1 MNKCVNCGQEN
12 RSSAGYCAWC
22 GTQLSITRSEGQAT
36 EAANPNPEPV
46 TTPAVAVEGG
56 GSSTSTPPNVPA
68 IVQAAA
74 PLPVDEVI
82 AQRFRILELLAS
94 SPERNRYRAL
104 DLAYCRSCGCDD
116 NAGIDEYCHKCGA
129 SLEPHRILLLDEQPL
144 GPPEHFDIHLTVSE
158 REYYGVYEPDT
169 SIKPSSVEQPPTQ
182 QVRWGRATDQ
192 GRHRDRN
199 EDYSEG
205 WIYSRDGRTLLG
217 LFVVADGLGGQDSGE
232 VASRMTADILWQSI
246 RTSFWDP
253 TTVEQVTGLAPEEAL
268 RQAVLA
274 ANETVY
280 RTRLERKSQM
290 SSTVT
295 VALLVDGTVH
305 IANVGDS
312 RTYVFNTQGLARI
325 TKDHSLVQRLVDTG
339 QIKPEEIY
347 THPQRNLIY
356 QSIGD
361 RTDVQVDLYR
371 HEFSSD
377 ERLVLCSDGLWEMV
391 HDDGLEEVLLAECD
405 PQRACDRLVINA
417 NLAGGEDNISV
428 IIVQLIH

>member
-1 MNKCVNCGQEN
+1 MNKCVKCGQEN
-12 RSSAGYCAWC
+12 RINAGFCAWC
-22 GTQLSITRSEGQAT
+22 GTQLSITRSEGQTT
-36 EAANPNPEPV
+36 EVANPDPEPV
-46 TTPAVAVEGG
+46 TTPTVAVEGG
-56 GSSTSTPPNVPA
+56 GDSISTPPNAPV
-68 IVQAAA
+68 IVQTAT

-104 DLAYCRSCGCDD
+104 DLAYCHSCGCDD
-116 NAGIDEYCHKCGA
+116 NAGVDEYCHKCGA
-129 SLEPHRILLLDEQPL
+129 ALEPRRVLLLEQL
-144 GPPEHFDIHLTVSE
+144 LCPPEHFDIHLTAGES
-158 REYYGVYEPDT
+158 EYYGVYEPDT
-169 SIKPSSVEQPPTQ
+169 LTKPPSAEQPPTQ

-192 GRHRDRN
+192 GRRRDHN

-205 WIYSRDGRTLLG
+205 WIYSRNGRTLLG

-232 VASRMTADILWQSI
+232 LASRMTVDTLWQSI
-246 RTSFWDP
+246 RASLWETA
-253 TTVEQVTGLAPEEAL
+253 TIEQVTDLAPEEAL

-312 RTYVFNTQGLARI
+312 RTYVFSAQGLARI

-347 THPQRNLIY
+347 THPRRNLIY